1 VSFGLAADHKH
12 IKASK
17 GAEALKAFCTV
28 QSADAPL
35 RVQHAYLTPGNLRLI
50 DVIAQNQR
58 QVHIYENPNALPRV
72 QILAGPTDAPGPQP
86 QITHYG
92 HTLIT
97 ISANC
102 VKPCRLVLHDI
113 AYPGWLVSVNGRQA
127 PILTQDGLFRAVDL
141 AAGQSEVEFSFAPL
155 ALANLQAAVAG
166 ILSQKADQ

>member
-1 VSFGLAADHKH
+1 
-12 IKASK
+12 
-17 GAEALKAFCTV
+17 V

-35 RVQHAYLTPGNLRLI
+35 HAYLTPGNLRLI